1 MDKTGAG
8 TQLELVMCESHI
20 SDTLQGNDSPASDIQ
35 VSICCSVRL
44 YFIPYFCIFN
54 NIIMW

>member
-20 SDTLQGNDSPASDIQ
+20 SDTPQSDDSPASDIQ
-35 VSICCSVRL
+35 VCLLLS
-44 YFIPYFCIFN
+44 
-54 NIIMW
+54 